1 MRKILISIFI
11 FFISISNSLSKI
23 VYLDVQYIID
33 NSNLGKFYKKKIKSN
48 ENSALKELKNK
59 EKIIS
64 TKENDIKNQ
73 KNILKKEEIN
83 KKVDELNILVKD
95 FQIQRN
101 KLKNDIISEKKK
113 YSLEIIKALNPL
125 LTKYVENNNITLV
138 LDKKNILVGVKTFD
152 ITENLLEILNEKT
165 KNDNLINEN

>member
-48 ENSALKELKNK
+48 ENSSLKELKNK

-101 KLKNDIISEKKK
+101 KLNNDIISEKKK
-113 YSLEIIKALNPL
+113 I
-125 LTKYVENNNITLV
+125 
-138 LDKKNILVGVKTFD
+138 
-152 ITENLLEILNEKT
+152 
-165 KNDNLINEN
+165 

>member
-1 MRKILISIFI
+1 MLHLHKLILLC
-11 FFISISNSLSKI
+11 SLI
-23 VYLDVQYIID
+23 VCHL
-33 NSNLGKFYKKKIKSN
+33 
-48 ENSALKELKNK
+48 
-59 EKIIS
+59 
-64 TKENDIKNQ
+64 
-73 KNILKKEEIN
+73 
-83 KKVDELNILVKD
+83 KD

>member
-1 MRKILISIFI
+1 MELLFNEKNFNFDIY

-33 NSNLGKFYKKKIKSN
+33 NSNLGKFYKKIKSN

-101 KLKNDIISEKKK
+101 KLKNDIISEKKN
-113 YSLEIIKALNPL
+113 IAL
-125 LTKYVENNNITLV
+125 K
-138 LDKKNILVGVKTFD
+138 
-152 ITENLLEILNEKT
+152 
-165 KNDNLINEN
+165 